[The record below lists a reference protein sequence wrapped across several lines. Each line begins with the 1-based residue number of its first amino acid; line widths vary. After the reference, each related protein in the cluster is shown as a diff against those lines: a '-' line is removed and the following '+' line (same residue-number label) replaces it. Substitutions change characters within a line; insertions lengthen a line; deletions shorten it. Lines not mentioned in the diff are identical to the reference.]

1 MKFFTEKNEK
11 ALFFGICAICLI
23 IIAGCS
29 RKSGSYS
36 SKQSYGV
43 NSSAKVAARA
53 SQAAMADSAY
63 FDSMDYEV
71 AEEAMVNGK
80 GYNDGGPIYEGGN
93 EGPAYEYERK
103 LIRTGNVSLEVQTV
117 TDAEDKIAQWAASLG
132 GYVTNANTW
141 QYGAGFTVRVPS
153 ARFDEAMSQVG
164 SFGRITNRSV
174 SSQDVSDNYYD
185 MKSRLETKYILRDK
199 LQSYL
204 SEAKDIKD
212 LLEVERQLNEVIEDI
227 ESTESRFKRLSGQID
242 YSTIYINMSFEHG
255 KDEGGII
262 LPDVKNSWN
271 EFVSN
276 VINFFWNLLKV
287 LFYIVIFG
295 IPIIAVAALLFWLLF
310 GKIGLLV
317 KLFKKLKKQFA
328 VSEPVEG
335 LSHGLETA
343 NAVSDFLTL
352 ILRSKIESV

>member
-1 MKFFTEKNEK
+1 MKLFTEKNEK

-29 RKSGSYS
+29 KKSGSYS
-36 SKQSYGV
+36 SKQAYGI
-43 NSSAKVAARA
+43 NSSAKVAGRGFATSEA
-53 SQAAMADSAY
+53 VMADSVY
-63 FDSMDYEV
+63 FDSMDYEESGSAQV
-71 AEEAMVNGK
+71 FEENLVSSRSERLPAAL
-80 GYNDGGPIYEGGN
+80 
-93 EGPAYEYERK
+93 EGPQEDGTSFERK
-103 LIRTGNVSLEVQTV
+103 LIRTGNVSLEVQTIS
-117 TDAEDKIAQWAASLG
+117 DAEDKIAAWAASLG

-153 ARFDEAMSQVG
+153 SRFDEAMSQVG

-174 SSQDVSDNYYD
+174 NSQDVSDNYYD

-255 KDEGGII
+255 KDESGII
-262 LPDVKNSWN
+262 LPDVKESWN

-276 VINFFWNLLKV
+276 VINFFWGLLKV

-295 IPIIAVAALLFWLLF
+295 IPIVAVAALLFWLLF

-317 KLFKKLKKQFA
+317 KLFKKLKK
-328 VSEPVEG
+328 
-335 LSHGLETA
+335 
-343 NAVSDFLTL
+343 
-352 ILRSKIESV
+352 

>member
-1 MKFFTEKNEK
+1 MKFFTENNEK
-11 ALFFGICAICLI
+11 ALFFGMCAICLI
-23 IIAGCS
+23 VIAGCS
-29 RKSGSYS
+29 KKSSSYS
-36 SKQSYGV
+36 SKQSYGI

-53 SQAAMADSAY
+53 SEAVMADSAY
-63 FDSMDYEV
+63 FDTMDYEENASAV
-71 AEEAMVNGK
+71 PEPVEVGAGIENF
-80 GYNDGGPIYEGGN
+80 
-93 EGPAYEYERK
+93 ERK
-103 LIRTGNVSLEVQTV
+103 LIRTGNVSLEVQTI
-117 TDAEDKIAQWAASLG
+117 TDAEDKIAAWAASLG

-153 ARFDEAMSQVG
+153 SRFDEAMSQVG

-262 LPDVKNSWN
+262 LPDVKNFWN

-317 KLFKKLKKQFA
+317 KLFKKLKK
-328 VSEPVEG
+328 
-335 LSHGLETA
+335 
-343 NAVSDFLTL
+343 
-352 ILRSKIESV
+352 

>member
-1 MKFFTEKNEK
+1 MKTFTEKNEK

-23 IIAGCS
+23 VIAGCS
-29 RKSGSYS
+29 KKSSSYS
-36 SKQSYGV
+36 SKQAYGI
-43 NSSAKVAARA
+43 NASAKVATRA
-53 SQAAMADSAY
+53 SQAAMADSVY
-63 FDSMDYEV
+63 FDDIDYEV
-71 AEEAMVNGK
+71 AEESIESPALREPQ
-80 GYNDGGPIYEGGN
+80 GPQDSS
-93 EGPAYEYERK
+93 EGPQEDGTSFERK
-103 LIRTGNVSLEVQTV
+103 LIRTGNVSLEVQTIS
-117 TDAEDKIAQWAASLG
+117 DAEDKIAAWVSSLG

-153 ARFDEAMSQVG
+153 SRFDEAMSQVG
-164 SFGRITNRSV
+164 NFGRITNRSV
-174 SSQDVSDNYYD
+174 NSQDVSDNYYD

-255 KDEGGII
+255 KDESGII
-262 LPDVKNSWN
+262 LPDVKESWN

-276 VINFFWNLLKV
+276 VINFFWGLLKV

-295 IPIIAVAALLFWLLF
+295 IPIVAVAALLFWLLF

-317 KLFKKLKKQFA
+317 KLFKKLKK
-328 VSEPVEG
+328 
-335 LSHGLETA
+335 
-343 NAVSDFLTL
+343 
-352 ILRSKIESV
+352 

>member
-1 MKFFTEKNEK
+1 MKTFTEKNEK

-23 IIAGCS
+23 VIAGCS
-29 RKSGSYS
+29 KKSASYS
-36 SKQSYGV
+36 SKQSYSV
-43 NSSAKVAARA
+43 NSSTKVAGRGFAA
-53 SQAAMADSAY
+53 SEAAMADSVY
-63 FDSMDYEV
+63 FDSMDYEESAPTQV
-71 AEEAMVNGK
+71 FEENLVSSRSERLPEAL
-80 GYNDGGPIYEGGN
+80 
-93 EGPAYEYERK
+93 EGPQEDGTSFERK
-103 LIRTGNVSLEVQTV
+103 LIRTGNVSLEVQTI

-153 ARFDEAMSQVG
+153 SRFDEAMAQTG
-164 SFGRITNRSV
+164 NFGRITNRSV

-204 SEAKDIKD
+204 SDAKDIKD

-276 VINFFWNLLKV
+276 VIKFFWNLLKV

-317 KLFKKLKKQFA
+317 KLFKKLKK
-328 VSEPVEG
+328 
-335 LSHGLETA
+335 
-343 NAVSDFLTL
+343 
-352 ILRSKIESV
+352 

>member
-1 MKFFTEKNEK
+1 MNFFTEKNEK

-23 IIAGCS
+23 VIAGCS
-29 RKSGSYS
+29 KKSTSYS
-36 SKQSYGV
+36 SKQAYGI
-43 NSSAKVAARA
+43 NASAKVATRA
-53 SQAAMADSAY
+53 SEAGMADSVY
-63 FDSMDYEV
+63 FDDMEYEES
-71 AEEAMVNGK
+71 A
-80 GYNDGGPIYEGGN
+80 
-93 EGPAYEYERK
+93 PAVEDYERK
-103 LIRTGNVSLEVQTV
+103 LIRTGNVSLEVQTI
-117 TDAEDKIAQWAASLG
+117 TDAEDKIAAWAASLG

-153 ARFDEAMSQVG
+153 SRFDEAMSQVG
-164 SFGRITNRSV
+164 NFGRITNRSV

-185 MKSRLETKYILRDK
+185 MQSRLQTKYILRDK

-295 IPIIAVAALLFWLLF
+295 IPIVAVAALLFWLLF

-317 KLFKKLKKQFA
+317 KLFKKLKKQKERA
-328 VSEPVEG
+328 
-335 LSHGLETA
+335 LC
-343 NAVSDFLTL
+343 
-352 ILRSKIESV
+352 RKKKIVTRIGNG

>member
-36 SKQSYGV
+36 SKQSYSV
-43 NSSAKVAARA
+43 NSSAKVSGRGFAA
-53 SQAAMADSAY
+53 SEGAMADSVY
-63 FDSMDYEV
+63 FDSMDYEESAPTQV
-71 AEEAMVNGK
+71 FEENLVSSRSERLPEALE
-80 GYNDGGPIYEGGN
+80 GPQN
-93 EGPAYEYERK
+93 EGTPDYERK

-117 TDAEDKIAQWAASLG
+117 TDAEDKIAAWAASLG

-271 EFVSN
+271 EIVSN
-276 VINFFWNLLKV
+276 IIGFFWNLVKV

-295 IPIIAVAALLFWLLF
+295 IPIVAVAALLFWLLF

-317 KLFKKLKKQFA
+317 KLFKKLKK
-328 VSEPVEG
+328 
-335 LSHGLETA
+335 
-343 NAVSDFLTL
+343 
-352 ILRSKIESV
+352 

>member
-1 MKFFTEKNEK
+1 MKTFTEKNEK

-23 IIAGCS
+23 VIAGCS
-29 RKSGSYS
+29 KKSTSYS
-36 SKQSYGV
+36 SKQSYSV
-43 NSSAKVAARA
+43 NSSAKVAGRGFAA
-53 SQAAMADSAY
+53 SEAAMADSVY
-63 FDSMDYEV
+63 FDSMDYE
-71 AEEAMVNGK
+71 EAMVSEAGIAV
-80 GYNDGGPIYEGGN
+80 PEPV
-93 EGPAYEYERK
+93 EGPQEDGTSFERK
-103 LIRTGNVSLEVQTV
+103 LIRTGNVSLEVQTI

-204 SEAKDIKD
+204 SDAKDIKD

-317 KLFKKLKKQFA
+317 KLFKKLKKQKVA
-328 VSEPVEG
+328 TRIG
-335 LSHGLETA
+335 NG
-343 NAVSDFLTL
+343 
-352 ILRSKIESV
+352 

>member
-29 RKSGSYS
+29 RKSGSYKS
-36 SKQSYGV
+36 SKQSYSV
-43 NSSAKVAARA
+43 NSSAKVAGRGFAA
-53 SQAAMADSAY
+53 SEAAMDDSVY
-63 FDSMDYEV
+63 FDSMDYEERAPTQV
-71 AEEAMVNGK
+71 FEENLVSSRSERLPEALE
-80 GYNDGGPIYEGGN
+80 GPQN
-93 EGPAYEYERK
+93 EGTPDYERK
-103 LIRTGNVSLEVQTV
+103 LIRTGNVSLEVQTI
-117 TDAEDKIAQWAASLG
+117 TDAEDKIAAWAASLG

-153 ARFDEAMSQVG
+153 SRFDEAMSQVG
-164 SFGRITNRSV
+164 NFGRITNRSV

-185 MKSRLETKYILRDK
+185 MQSRLQTKYILRDK

-271 EFVSN
+271 EIVSN
-276 VINFFWNLLKV
+276 IIGFFWNLVKV

-295 IPIIAVAALLFWLLF
+295 IPVIAIVALFYWLLF

-317 KLFKKLKKQFA
+317 KLFKKLKK
-328 VSEPVEG
+328 
-335 LSHGLETA
+335 
-343 NAVSDFLTL
+343 
-352 ILRSKIESV
+352 